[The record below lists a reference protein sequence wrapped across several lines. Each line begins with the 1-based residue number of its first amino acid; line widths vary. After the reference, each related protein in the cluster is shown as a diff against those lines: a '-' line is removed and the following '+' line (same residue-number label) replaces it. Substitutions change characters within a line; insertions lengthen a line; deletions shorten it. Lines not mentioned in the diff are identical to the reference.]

1 MKEGGR
7 GFTGTRRRVGGLLVT
22 AEVALSLVLLAG
34 AGLLIRSFIRL
45 QDVNPGF
52 VPEHLL
58 TLHVDPSDKAHDPV
72 RLANFYREIIE
83 HVQGLP
89 GVQAAGVAT
98 ALPINMPGIRSALTI
113 SPGLLPRTGRPLVSG
128 RLLSDRDTPTA
139 PLAAVINQSMAKRYW
154 GTENPIGKRFRS
166 CPGPANYP
174 GSQSWA

>member
-113 SPGLLPRTGRPLVSG
+113 DGKADPAPGQPPVLANNRVVSPGYFRALGV
-128 RLLSDRDTPTA
+128 LLSAGDF
-139 PLAAVINQSMAKRYW
+139 
-154 GTENPIGKRFRS
+154 FRIETHRQRRWR
-166 CPGPANYP
+166 P
-174 GSQSWA
+174 